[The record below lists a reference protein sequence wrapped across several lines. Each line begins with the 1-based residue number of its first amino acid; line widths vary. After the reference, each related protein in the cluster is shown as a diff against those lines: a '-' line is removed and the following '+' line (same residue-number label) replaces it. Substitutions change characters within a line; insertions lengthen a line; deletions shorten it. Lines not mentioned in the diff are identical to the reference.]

1 LPQSGKAGLEAGL
14 ACTPWL
20 APFRPSFNLAD
31 ENFLSFW
38 YIQPIMEVNTL
49 LRPRILE
56 GYVAREYL
64 KLTGLSL
71 VTFVSLFVIVDFFEK
86 IDRLVR
92 AQLGLWDILR
102 YIAFKLPFAV
112 GQVLPA
118 AVLLGI
124 MLTFGL
130 MSRSHET
137 MAIRT
142 SGLDI
147 LRLARPLLVLA
158 GAVTVLLLTLNLY
171 LIPWS
176 QGRLSL
182 FWQTQVEKK
191 PPRNLHNLEHFWYKG
206 DQAIYNILVFR
217 QDIQTLEG
225 VKIYFFDRKFNLVQI
240 IAAARAQW
248 QGDHW
253 RFYQGLLQTFDAAG
267 VATGEKFQQR
277 DFVLTERPEDFADLE
292 KKVTEMDLTELYRY
306 VGRLERDGYKS
317 TTYRVDLYS
326 RLSLSLTPLVLL
338 FLGLALALRHEEI
351 HITSMVAMG
360 LGLMFGYW
368 LFYGFCASFGQA
380 GRWPVFL
387 AVSAPHLVFGGL
399 AATLMRQVT
408 R

>member
-1 LPQSGKAGLEAGL
+1 
-14 ACTPWL
+14 
-20 APFRPSFNLAD
+20 
-31 ENFLSFW
+31 
-38 YIQPIMEVNTL
+38 METSAS

-56 GYVAREYL
+56 GYVAREFLIY
-64 KLTGLSL
+64 TGLSL
-71 VTFVSLFVIVDFFEK
+71 VTFVSLFVIVDVFEK

-92 AQLGLWDILR
+92 AQLSLWDIWH
-102 YIAFKLPFAV
+102 YIILKLPFAL

-147 LRLARPLLVLA
+147 LRVARPLLVLA
-158 GAVTVLLLTLNLY
+158 GGVTVLLLALNLY

-191 PPRNLHNLEHFWYKG
+191 PPRDWHTLEHFWYKG
-206 DQAIYNILVFR
+206 DQAIYNILMFR
-217 QDIQTLEG
+217 KDIQTLEG
-225 VKIYFFDRKFNLVQI
+225 VKIYLFDSKFHLVQI

-248 QGDHW
+248 QGDRW
-253 RFYQGLLQTFDAAG
+253 RFSQGLIQTFDSHG
-267 VATGEKFQQR
+267 VASGEKFQQR
-277 DFVLTERPEDFADLE
+277 DLVLTERPEDFADLE
-292 KKVTEMDLTELYRY
+292 KKVTEMDQTELYRY
-306 VGRLERDGYKS
+306 VVRLERDGYKS
-317 TTYRVDLYS
+317 TPYRVDLYS

-338 FLGLALALRHEEI
+338 VLGLGLALRHEEI
-351 HITSMVAMG
+351 HITSMVAVG

-368 LFYGFCASFGQA
+368 LFYGFCVSFGQA
-380 GRWPVFL
+380 GSWPVFL

-399 AATLMRQVT
+399 AAALMRHVS